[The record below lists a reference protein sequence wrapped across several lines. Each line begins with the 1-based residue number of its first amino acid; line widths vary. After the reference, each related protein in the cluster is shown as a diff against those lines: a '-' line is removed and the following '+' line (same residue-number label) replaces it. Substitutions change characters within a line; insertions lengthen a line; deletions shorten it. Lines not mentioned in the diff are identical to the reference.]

1 MNSAIL
7 MTALTKISLAFALVA
22 FTVAV
27 GTGLVAGVG
36 ITLLLYRASIAAGI
50 FALFGGLVSL
60 ILLLFFSER

>member
-1 MNSAIL
+1 ML
-7 MTALTKISLAFALVA
+7 MMTALTKIALAFALVA

-36 ITLLLYRASIAAGI
+36 ITLLLYRAGIAAGI
-50 FALFGGLVSL
+50 FALFGGLVSF

>member
-7 MTALTKISLAFALVA
+7 MTALTKIALAFALVA
-22 FTVAV
+22 FTVAL

-36 ITLLLYRASIAAGI
+36 FTLLLYRASIAAGI